1 MSRARKNEANALIGR
16 GFGRILERPESDL
29 TRLPQHDLLVGP
41 TQIAAP
47 RIDARIT
54 WQVAGERGT

>member
-1 MSRARKNEANALIGR
+1 VSRARKNEANALIGG
-16 GFGRILERPESDL
+16 GFGRTPERPEFDL
-29 TRLPQHDLLVGP
+29 TRLPQPDLLVGP

-54 WQVAGERGT
+54 WQVAG